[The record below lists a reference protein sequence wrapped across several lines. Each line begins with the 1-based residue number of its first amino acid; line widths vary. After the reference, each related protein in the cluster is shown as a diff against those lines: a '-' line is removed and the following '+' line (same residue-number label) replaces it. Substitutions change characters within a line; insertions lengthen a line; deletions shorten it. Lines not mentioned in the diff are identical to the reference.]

1 MRTSNVVQ
9 YLPDWLPGLDRLKY
23 AQDWNWAI
31 TNIHEVPFKAAV
43 KEMVC
48 SVLISL
54 IALAN
59 FK

>member
-9 YLPDWLPGLDRLKY
+9 YLPNWLPGLDRLKY
-23 AQDWNWAI
+23 AHDWNWAI